1 MAKTASN
8 YKIQKRDDG
17 RWAVRLQVN
26 GKYVYIYG
34 QTKSEVQSKLKAKL
48 AELEQAKAAQ
58 LNNFLNSEKMTVEQW
73 ARTCLETYSK
83 VSVRESTYTSY
94 LSIIEHHLKPLG
106 NYRLS
111 EVTNAMVQEHLQREA
126 RRPGNENGLGEKSLT
141 NVKAFLS
148 LIFNQAV
155 RNGYV
160 LRNPVTGVKIPK
172 AGKKET
178 IALSVDQQHALLKAA
193 REYPKPIMF
202 AVVFACYT
210 GCRKGEVMGLQWKDV
225 DFDEGVIHISKQ
237 LNRSSSL
244 IETGEKKSS
253 LKISEPKTKSSVRD
267 IYMFPSFAKEFKT
280 YKEKMLA
287 WKAENRFVHS
297 EEDYVFVG
305 VKNKPIEPRVFYKYY
320 QEVMEQAGIE
330 NANFHTLRHT
340 FATRCIENG
349 MDILMVA
356 KTLGHSNVSTTLNK
370 YSHLLPKH
378 QKASMEKL
386 EAIYF

>member
-1 MAKTASN
+1 MAKSASS

-17 RWAVRLQVN
+17 RWSVRLQVN

-34 QTKSEVQSKLKAKL
+34 QTKSEAQSKLKAKL

-58 LNNFLNSEKMTVEQW
+58 LNNFLNSEKMMVEQW
-73 ARTCLETYSK
+73 ARACLETYSK
-83 VSVRESTYTSY
+83 VSVRENTYTSY

-106 NYRLS
+106 DYRLS

-126 RRPGNENGLGEKSLT
+126 RKPGNENGLGEKSLT

-155 RNGYV
+155 RNGYI

-172 AGKKET
+172 AGKKDT
-178 IALSVDQQHALLKAA
+178 IALSVEQQHALLKAA

-237 LNRSSSL
+237 LNRSSNL
-244 IETGEKKSS
+244 IEMGEKKSS
-253 LKISEPKTKSSVRD
+253 LKVSEPKTKSSVRD
-267 IYMFPSFAKEFKT
+267 IYMFPSFAKEFKA
-280 YKEKMLA
+280 YKEKMLD
-287 WKAENRFVHS
+287 WKAENKFAHS

-305 VKNKPIEPRVFYKYY
+305 VKNRPIEPRVFYKYY
-320 QEVMEQAGIE
+320 QEVMEQAGVE
-330 NANFHTLRHT
+330 DANFHTLRHT

-386 EAIYF
+386 EAIYY